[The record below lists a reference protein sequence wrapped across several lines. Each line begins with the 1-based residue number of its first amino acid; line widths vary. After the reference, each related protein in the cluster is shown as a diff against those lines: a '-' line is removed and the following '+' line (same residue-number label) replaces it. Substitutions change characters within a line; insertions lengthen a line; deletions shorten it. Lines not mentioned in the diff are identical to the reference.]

1 MADAVF
7 TACFLNMCNRN
18 CDIVGMANFAPIV
31 NTRGCIYTHEKGIVL
46 RSTYYVFDLYVNYLG
61 DQILDSWTED
71 VPVKNMSVAKE
82 TENVKQA
89 DVLVTSF
96 SNRSGYAVAAVNKQA
111 EEELELVL
119 ELQVEGQVI
128 LHYISGE
135 STEAYNDID
144 REMVTIQHEELG
156 TFQSG
161 MSVKL
166 RPHSVNII
174 QILEK

>member
-1 MADAVF
+1 
-7 TACFLNMCNRN
+7 MCNRN
-18 CDIVGMANFAPIV
+18 CDIVGIANFAPIV

-61 DQILDSWTED
+61 DQIVDSWTED

-82 TENVKQA
+82 TESVKQA

-96 SNRSGYAVAAVNKQA
+96 SNRSGYAVAAINKQA
-111 EEELELVL
+111 E
-119 ELQVEGQVI
+119 
-128 LHYISGE
+128 
-135 STEAYNDID
+135 
-144 REMVTIQHEELG
+144 EELG

-161 MSVKL
+161 MSVRLK
-166 RPHSVNII
+166 PHSVNII